1 MALKWRTRRRQEGE
15 EEEEV
20 VEGGEEEEEER
31 RARLFR
37 ARLGSPCVTLSLL
50 FCVFKVS
57 RPLTVRRA
65 DSS

>member
-15 EEEEV
+15 EE